1 MYMYKYEAILF
12 CLSIKYIFIS
22 SSNFINS
29 KLLDNNIILFVYIST
44 NIKMHLQIFGLYET

>member
-1 MYMYKYEAILF
+1 MYKYEAILF